1 MSGDDPQ
8 PSSPESAHRPSW
20 LRVWG
25 PTVVWLLVIL
35 TATSVPGKAGAAGN
49 GVDKFGHL
57 VAYGVLGALL
67 RRFWQLTG
75 RLSGSRLWPAA
86 LLIMGSIW
94 ALLDELHQIPI
105 AGREF
110 ELSDVAADV
119 IGLLA
124 GFWLAAYWQY
134 RQRSQSTHQ
143 T

>member
-1 MSGDDPQ
+1 MSSDDPQ
-8 PSSPESAHRPSW
+8 PSRPESAHRPSW
-20 LRVWG
+20 LHVWG

-35 TATSVPGKAGAAGN
+35 AATSVPGKAGAARN

-57 VAYGVLGALL
+57 VAYAVFGALL
-67 RRFWQLTG
+67 RRSWQLTG
-75 RLSGSRLWPAA
+75 RLSGSRLWPAG
-86 LLIMGSIW
+86 LLIMGSAW

-124 GFWLAAYWQY
+124 GFWLAAYWQHW
-134 RQRSQSTHQ
+134 QRSQSTRQ